1 LCFSIVKHLMM
12 QVVSFVPPDGEFELM
27 SYRCSDNI
35 HLPFRVLPVVNEQS
49 RTRLEVGSIQGS
61 RDSRV

>member
-1 LCFSIVKHLMM
+1 MM